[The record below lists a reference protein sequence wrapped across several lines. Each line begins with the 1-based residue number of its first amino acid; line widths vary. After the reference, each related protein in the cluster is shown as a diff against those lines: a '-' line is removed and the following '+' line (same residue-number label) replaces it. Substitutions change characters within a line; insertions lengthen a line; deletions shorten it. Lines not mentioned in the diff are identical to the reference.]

1 MIASG
6 IQLCSTLV
14 VQRIVLFLIIFAICV
29 IGKFIAELK
38 SVLLHQRFCRTTD
51 RISSHIVLTLDR
63 LCRIQDN
70 LRIRSIAVLC
80 LRNFLFLQKL
90 FQNTVFTLDRIVIM
104 FQRIIRFRSVRDRTQ
119 KCHLCKIQLRS
130 SLAKVSSAG

>member
-1 MIASG
+1 MIAAG

-14 VQRIVLFLIIFAICV
+14 VQRIVLFLIIFAIRV

-38 SVLLHQRFCRTTD
+38 SMLLHQRTTD
-51 RISSHIVLTLDR
+51 RIRSHIVLTLDR